1 MGTVAGEGAT
11 QVTDPHEHG
20 ARIARY
26 QAALAERG
34 LAGALVLTGVDL
46 LYLTGTRQ
54 NAALF
59 VPAEGAPILLVRKSL
74 ARARSEA
81 AVEDVRPFPRSQELG
96 GALGAA
102 GRIGVAFEVVPAAT
116 LEWWRRQLPRAE
128 LVDAGGIL
136 RAQRSVKSAAEI
148 AVMREGGRRLAAV
161 LAEIPAFLRPG
172 LREVDVSAELECR
185 LRRAGS
191 EGLPRV
197 RAFGSDPP
205 AGVVAAGDGAAEP
218 GYFDGP
224 VVGRGMSAA
233 YPQGASA
240 RVIREG
246 EPILLD
252 FTAVLGGYVVDATRT
267 AVCGVLAPALER
279 AFEVACAIQDEL
291 ARSLRP
297 GVPCRELWEHARA
310 MAEQARLGE
319 FFMGP
324 PGDQARFVGHGIGL
338 ELDELPVLAPG
349 FDAPLE
355 AGQTVAVEP
364 KFVFPGVGA
373 VGIENSWVVTEQGG
387 ERLTAGAPDGILR
400 APAA

>member
-1 MGTVAGEGAT
+1 MIDA
-11 QVTDPHEHG
+11 QEHRS
-20 ARIARY
+20 RIARY
-26 QAALAERG
+26 QVALAGRG
-34 LAGALVLTGVDL
+34 LEGALLLAGVDL

-59 VPAEGAPILLVRKSL
+59 VPAEGAPVLLVRKSL
-74 ARARSEA
+74 VRARAEA
-81 AVEDVRPFPRSQELG
+81 AVEDVRPFPRSQDLD
-96 GALGAA
+96 GALRAR

-128 LVDAGGIL
+128 LVDGGGIL
-136 RAQRSVKSAAEI
+136 REHRSVKSASELAL
-148 AVMREGGRRLAAV
+148 MREGGRRLSAV
-161 LAEIPAFLRPG
+161 LAEIPTFLRPG
-172 LREVDVSAELECR
+172 LREVDASAELEGR

-197 RAFGSDPP
+197 RAFNSDPP
-205 AGVVAAGDGAAEP
+205 AGVVVAGDGAAEP

-233 YPQGASA
+233 YPQGAST
-240 RVIREG
+240 RVIREN
-246 EPILLD
+246 EPVLLD
-252 FTAVLGGYVVDATRT
+252 FTAVFGGYVVDAART
-267 AVCGVLAPALER
+267 AACGALTPALER
-279 AFEVACAIQDEL
+279 AFEIACAIQDEL

-349 FDAPLE
+349 FDGPLV
-355 AGQTVAVEP
+355 AGQTLAVEP

-373 VGIENSWVVTEQGG
+373 VGIENSWVVTEDGG
-387 ERLTAGAPDGILR
+387 ERLTPGAPDAILR